1 MSDLVPISFRRAIF
15 KKQALLLVF
24 IMMCVQ
30 LPAQPNN
37 NYALHANIIYRVT
50 KYINWP
56 EDTRSGDFVI
66 GIVGDSPLYDE
77 LKELVAGKKVDKQ
90 KIIITKFSPSAS
102 SYNCQILFI
111 CEDASSRFKKIVS
124 KTINNSTLIISE
136 ADGLASE
143 GSCINFVII
152 DDHLKLEINKRNIEN
167 RDLKIASE
175 LLQLGIPV
183 K

>member
-1 MSDLVPISFRRAIF
+1 MSDLIPISFKALF
-15 KKQALLLVF
+15 KKQASLLVL
-24 IMMCVQ
+24 IMLWLQ
-30 LPAQPNN
+30 LPAQPNT

-50 KYINWP
+50 KYIAWP
-56 EDTRSGDFVI
+56 ENNKSGDFVI

-77 LKELVAGKKVDKQ
+77 LKELAAGKRVDKQ
-90 KIIITKFSPSAS
+90 RIIITKLSPSAS
-102 SYNCQILFI
+102 SYNCQILFV
-111 CEDASSRFKKIVS
+111 CEDESSRFKKIVS
-124 KTINNSTLIISE
+124 KITNTSTLIISE

-152 DDHLKLEINKRNIEN
+152 EDHLKLEINRRNIEN

>member
-1 MSDLVPISFRRAIF
+1 MSDLVPISFKRAIF
-15 KKQALLLVF
+15 KKQALLLVL
-24 IMMCVQ
+24 IMLCSQ
-30 LPAQPNN
+30 LPAQPNT

-56 EDTRSGDFVI
+56 ENNKSGDFVI
-66 GIVGDSPLYDE
+66 GIVGDSPLFDE

-90 KIIITKFSPSAS
+90 KIVIAKLSPSAP
-102 SYNCQILFI
+102 SYNCQILFV

-124 KTINNSTLIISE
+124 KTANTSTLIISE

-152 DDHLKLEINKRNIEN
+152 EDHLKLEINKKNIEN
-167 RDLKIASE
+167 RDLKVASE